1 MIKGIGTV
9 LCMTDQSDEV
19 KPEEPNTQP
28 KRSKDNKKKNKSSA
42 APDLKYNKFDP
53 PPGNNQYFY
62 ESRVPT
68 ANTNSNHDP
77 KTNSTQALYQHPT
90 PTHVHPKNATLSQ
103 AEARATS
110 LWGGTTIESD
120 VREIKRILKIYI
132 NRMNEK
138 DAHNRIVKEWR
149 LVAKVLDRLF
159 FIAYV
164 SVIILSLAT
173 IFPKG

>member
-1 MIKGIGTV
+1 MWQLASII
-9 LCMTDQSDEV
+9 
-19 KPEEPNTQP
+19 P
-28 KRSKDNKKKNKSSA
+28 
-42 APDLKYNKFDP
+42 
-53 PPGNNQYFY
+53 
-62 ESRVPT
+62 
-68 ANTNSNHDP
+68 
-77 KTNSTQALYQHPT
+77 
-90 PTHVHPKNATLSQ
+90 
-103 AEARATS
+103 